1 MITLQ
6 AFRKISETVS
16 SNSQFII
23 YRTANKEKLA
33 TAYGYEQAKRKAK
46 QVRQQR
52 GLPFDDVS
60 FMTAGRYLQKKSS
73 SPQTKKGRIE
83 YSRNYNPSKRGRFK
97 GIHHSDGSYGDID

>member
-33 TAYGYEQAKRKAK
+33 TAYGYEQAKSKASSIRK
-46 QVRQQR
+46 QR
-52 GLPFDDVS
+52 GLKFDDVS
-60 FMTAGRYLQKKSS
+60 FITSRRFHGKSTTAPSGGR
-73 SPQTKKGRIE
+73 RIE
-83 YSRNYNPSKRGRFK
+83 YAPRYNPSKRGRFK

>member
-1 MITLQ
+1 LK
-6 AFRKISETVS
+6 RWDSP
-16 SNSQFII
+16 FIGSLI
-23 YRTANKEKLA
+23 KEVFCKS
-33 TAYGYEQAKRKAK
+33 KAK

-52 GLPFDDVS
+52 GLPFDDIS

-97 GIHHSDGSYGDID
+97 GIHHADGSYGDLD

>member
-6 AFRKISETVS
+6 EFREISETYS
-16 SNSQFII
+16 SNSKFII

-52 GLPFDDVS
+52 GLRFDDVS
-60 FMTAGRYLQKKSS
+60 FMTANRFSQNKSS
-73 SPQTKKGRIE
+73 SPKPKKGWIE

-97 GIHHSDGSYGDID
+97 GIHHSDGSYGDLD